1 MEIKN
6 SLTIGQYVPT
16 GSLIHKLDPRT
27 KLILVLLFMVMVFL
41 VKSIL
46 GYILLF
52 LFILILIIMSKVQIK
67 YFIRGLKPILI
78 LIVFTVILQLFFT
91 KGSPVLTLGPL
102 VITKEGVYL
111 AVFILLRLVLLV
123 FSSSLLT
130 LTTSP
135 MELTNALE
143 YVLTP
148 FKFIGLPSGEIS
160 MMMTI
165 ALRFIPTIL
174 EETDRLIKA
183 QSARGVDFESGGL
196 FSKIKNMI
204 PILVPLFISAFRR
217 ADDLAIAMEARCF
230 QVGAKR
236 THLKELKFGILDYIF
251 ALIFISVVTTISLL
265 Y

>member
-6 SLTIGQYVPT
+6 SLTIGQYIPT
-16 GSLIHKLDPRT
+16 GSIIHRLDPRT

-52 LFILILIIMSKVQIK
+52 MFILILIVMSKVQIK

-78 LIVFTVILQLFFT
+78 LIIFTVILQLFFT

-143 YVLTP
+143 YVLAP

-196 FSKIKNMI
+196 LKKIKNMV

-217 ADDLAIAMEARCF
+217 ADDLAIAMESRCF

-236 THLKELKFGILDYIF
+236 THLKELKFGRLDYTF
-251 ALIFISVVTTISLL
+251 ALIFITVVTTVSLL
-265 Y
+265 F